1 MNNKAQFTPG
11 PRIERTPGNW
21 TVQHNNND
29 DTTYIV
35 TNDPRLGADMV
46 AEIYR
51 VSAYEGNANLIAAAP
66 AMYEALRMLIAL
78 DPRCH
83 RGVTHCGE
91 CGACLGQAALA
102 QAEGR

>member
-1 MNNKAQFTPG
+1 MNKSAQFTPG
-11 PRIERTPGNW
+11 PWRKGIDNTIYQSKTNKRI
-21 TVQHNNND
+21 
-29 DTTYIV
+29 
-35 TNDPRLGADMV
+35 ADVYMHM
-46 AEIYR
+46 IYR
-51 VSAYEGNANLIAAAP
+51 DSDAQAQANATLIAAAP

-102 QAEGR
+102 QAEGKAL